1 MMLFVRDSCPKCA
14 ELAARL
20 QAAGVELDAVPGLT
34 VCDMRT
40 PDGLAEA
47 DMHDIWAAPT
57 LLEWQDERNWC
68 CTSDVDEIVG
78 ILTTEAQR
86 ARRTEGKGDGD

>member
-1 MMLFVRDSCPKCA
+1 MMLFVRDSCPKC
-14 ELAARL
+14 ERLKARL
-20 QAAGVELDAVPGLT
+20 AEAGVELDAVPGLT

-57 LLEWQDERNWC
+57 LLEWRDERNWC
-68 CTSDVDEIVG
+68 CTSDGEEIVR
-78 ILTTEAQR
+78 IL
-86 ARRTEGKGDGD
+86 KGESNAD

>member
-1 MMLFVRDSCPKCA
+1 MILFTQDGCLRCA

-20 QAAGVELDAVPGLT
+20 QAAGVELGAVPGLT

-57 LLEWQDERNWC
+57 LLEWQDARNWH
-68 CTSDVDEIVG
+68 CTSDVEEIVG
-78 ILTTEAQR
+78 ILKG
-86 ARRTEGKGDGD
+86 EGNAD